1 MLPWWC
7 SLLLVLT
14 HVAVFVLGAV
24 AYHGIRILSVRPI
37 GPFPTK
43 TVSDAKL
50 QQIAEKAAK
59 MQIAGDRFGKQ
70 FDPLPDMVIPRRQII
85 PDGNGIPKEETFVPA
100 K

>member
-1 MLPWWC
+1 MPWWG

-14 HVAVFVLGAV
+14 HIAVFILGAV

-43 TVSDAKL
+43 PQVSEAKL
-50 QQIAEKAAK
+50 AEIAMKVAKASTA
-59 MQIAGDRFGKQ
+59 ADRFGTQ
-70 FDPLPDMVIPRRQII
+70 FDPMPDMVVRRQII
-85 PDGNGIPKEETFVPA
+85 PDGDGRSKEETFAPV